1 MIGRFI
7 IFGDSYSTHKDYIPK
22 EYACYY
28 CSEGRSAEQSVTKMT
43 PNQTW
48 WGQLIDKIGA
58 ELVYNDSWSGSTI
71 GYTGYEGDCSS
82 TSSFI
87 YRYRKLKKSGFFE
100 NNKIDTIFVFGGTND
115 SWSEAPLGKEQ
126 YDDFCEDNLFEVLP
140 AISYFMHILKKN
152 HPDVNIVFIGNC
164 DIKKEIIDCMKNV
177 SERLNIDFV
186 ELNNIDKIEGHP
198 TILGMTQIC
207 NQIIEKLNIV

>member
-22 EYACYY
+22 KYACYY
-28 CSEGRSAEQSVTKMT
+28 CSEGRSAEQPVTKMT